1 MLNTAILGPGRW
13 AARLVESVQ
22 GGNSRLRF
30 VAAGS
35 HDPDRHADFGDR
47 FGMPVTT
54 YDAILADPSIEAVVI
69 ATPHTQHRAHA
80 VAAAEAGKHIL
91 VEKPLATT
99 KEDAQA
105 IVSACR
111 TAGVKL
117 AHGFN
122 RRFAPAYLEMLRRVH
137 EVEIGELLH
146 VEGQFSGPSGYR
158 LKPGMWRA
166 DRTESPAGA
175 MTPRGIHALDS
186 LISMAGP
193 VISVFAYSEHREIAV
208 DVDDVTSALL
218 RFGSGVTGY
227 IAAHH
232 ATAEIWRVLAT
243 GSKGWM
249 EMRGPAD
256 LTVCT
261 LEGEPE
267 KIPLERTDMERAEL
281 EAFADFVAGGSY
293 PVSNA
298 QALNG
303 VSVIEAM
310 VASARSGQLVR
321 LH

>member
-1 MLNTAILGPGRW
+1 MLNAAILGPGRW
-13 AARLVESVQ
+13 AARLVDSVQ
-22 GGNSRLRF
+22 GRSNRLRF

-35 HDPDRHADFGDR
+35 HDPDRHAEFGDR
-47 FGMPVTT
+47 FAMPVAT
-54 YDAILADPSIEAVVI
+54 YEAILADPAVEAVVI
-69 ATPHTQHRAHA
+69 ATPHSLHRPHA
-80 VAAAEAGKHIL
+80 IAAAEAGKHVL

-99 KEDAQA
+99 REDAQA
-105 IVSACR
+105 IIAACR

-137 EVEIGELLH
+137 EVDIGELLH

-158 LKPGMWRA
+158 LKRGMWRA
-166 DRTESPAGA
+166 DRAEAPAGA

-193 VISVFAYSEHREIAV
+193 VISVFAYSEHRELAV

-227 IAAHH
+227 IAAHQ

-243 GSKGWM
+243 GTRGWM
-249 EMRGPAD
+249 EMRGPTE
-256 LTVCT
+256 LVVCT
-261 LEGEPE
+261 LESEPE
-267 KIPLERTDMERAEL
+267 RIPLEAVDMERAEL

-298 QALNG
+298 QAVNG
-303 VSVIEAM
+303 VAVIEAM